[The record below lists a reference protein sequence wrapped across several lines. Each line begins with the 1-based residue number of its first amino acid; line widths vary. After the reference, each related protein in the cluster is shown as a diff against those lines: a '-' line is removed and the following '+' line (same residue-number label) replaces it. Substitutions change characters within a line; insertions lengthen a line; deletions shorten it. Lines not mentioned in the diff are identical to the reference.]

1 MIRPASDNP
10 HIQFICHPYEC
21 SFNSSVNN
29 RVTYDIVQRD
39 ISRDEL
45 LEQFQYFMKAMGYH
59 FDTDETIAIV
69 SENDL

>member
-1 MIRPASDNP
+1 MTHQELDKA
-10 HIQFICHPYEC
+10 HIQFICHPYKC

-45 LEQFQYFMKAMGYH
+45 LEQFQYFMKGMGYH

-69 SENDL
+69 SEND